1 MVSGA
6 AQWDA
11 AYSARAPE
19 TLPWADPGASETL
32 PDVLAALAPGDPVLD
47 AGGGASP
54 LAAELLA
61 RGLGPVTVLD
71 LSPTA
76 LDRARAA
83 LGDRAADV
91 TWIAADLRR
100 WTPDR
105 EYALW
110 HDRAVFHFLATDA
123 DRAAYV
129 TTLAAA
135 LRPGGQAVIAT
146 FAPDGP
152 ETCSGLPVTRYAPE
166 DLAATLERHRPGS
179 FAPLA
184 ARRVI
189 HTTPAGR
196 AQSFQVST
204 FRRL

>member
-1 MVSGA
+1 MSGA
-6 AQWDA
+6 AHWDA
-11 AYSARAPE
+11 AYAARAPE
-19 TLPWADPGASETL
+19 MLPWADPGASETL
-32 PDVLAALAPGDPVLD
+32 PAVLAALAPCDPVLD
-47 AGGGASP
+47 AGGGTSP

-91 TWIAADLRR
+91 TWIAADLRH
-100 WTPDR
+100 WSPDR
-105 EYALW
+105 AYALW
-110 HDRAVFHFLATDA
+110 HDRAAFHFLVTDA
-123 DRAAYV
+123 DRAAYAA
-129 TTLAAA
+129 TLAAA
-135 LRPGGQAVIAT
+135 LRPGGRAVIAT

-166 DLAATLERHRPGS
+166 ELAATLDRLRPGD
-179 FAPLA
+179 FAPISA
-184 ARRVI
+184 QAVT

>member
-1 MVSGA
+1 MSGA
-6 AQWDA
+6 AHWDA
-11 AYSARAPE
+11 AYAARAPE

-32 PDVLAALAPGDPVLD
+32 PAVLAALAPGDPVLD
-47 AGGGASP
+47 AGGGTSP

-91 TWIAADLRR
+91 TWIAADLRH
-100 WTPDR
+100 WSPDR

-110 HDRAVFHFLATDA
+110 HDRAVFHFLVTDA
-123 DRAAYV
+123 DRAAYAA
-129 TTLAAA
+129 TLAAA
-135 LRPGGQAVIAT
+135 LRPGGRAVIAT

-152 ETCSGLPVTRYAPE
+152 ETCSGLTVTRYAPE
-166 DLAATLERHRPGS
+166 DLAATFELHRPGG
-179 FAPLA
+179 FAPVA
-184 ARRVI
+184 ARRVT

-196 AQSFQVST
+196 TQSFQVIT
-204 FRRL
+204 FRRR

>member
-1 MVSGA
+1 MSGA
-6 AQWDA
+6 AHWDA
-11 AYSARAPE
+11 AYAARAPE

-32 PDVLAALAPGDPVLD
+32 PAVLAALAPGEPVLD
-47 AGGGASP
+47 AGGGTSP

-91 TWIAADLRR
+91 TWIAADLRH
-100 WTPDR
+100 WSPDR
-105 EYALW
+105 AYALW
-110 HDRAVFHFLATDA
+110 HDRAAFHFLATNA
-123 DRAAYV
+123 DRAAYAA
-129 TTLAAA
+129 TLAAA
-135 LRPGGQAVIAT
+135 LRPGGRAVIAT

-166 DLAATLERHRPGS
+166 ELAATLDLLRPGD
-179 FAPLA
+179 FAPIA
-184 ARRVI
+184 AQSFL